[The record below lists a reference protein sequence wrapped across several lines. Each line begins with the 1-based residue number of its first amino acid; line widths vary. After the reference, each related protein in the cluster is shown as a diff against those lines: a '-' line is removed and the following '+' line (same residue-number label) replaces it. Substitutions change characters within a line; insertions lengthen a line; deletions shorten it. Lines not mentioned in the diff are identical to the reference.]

1 MKKFINTGLAL
12 LLLATL
18 SACSSYNYYTA
29 ARNKTDLSSYRT
41 FAWLPPATMTNKAG
55 AVVKKEVADE
65 KVKDATIAAL
75 ETKGLKFQDGDADL
89 LVSYSTVTGRGMRT
103 EFYPSYYGGW
113 GYPGIGFGY
122 GWGWGYRRPFYGYG
136 GFGWGGYPGYGYGG
150 FGGYGYGGGG
160 YARVPYK
167 EGTLIID
174 LVDNRTRRLVWR
186 GFGVGE
192 LHNPKKTLK
201 ELPKVVDGIIEQL
214 QLNQV
219 QQPQLPMKK
228 A

>member
-1 MKKFINTGLAL
+1 MKRTINLGLVIL
-12 LLLATL
+12 LVSTL

-41 FAWLPPATMTNKAG
+41 FAWLPPNMENDHAG
-55 AVVKKEVADE
+55 AVLKREVGDE
-65 KVKDATIAAL
+65 RVKDAAITAL
-75 ETKGLKFQDGDADL
+75 QAKGLKLQEREPDL
-89 LVSYSTVTGRGMRT
+89 LVSYSTVTGRGVKT
-103 EFYPSYYGGW
+103 EFYPSYYGGLYGGGW
-113 GYPGIGFGY
+113 GWGGY
-122 GWGWGYRRPFYGYG
+122 GWGGGWGYRSFYG
-136 GFGWGGYPGYGYGG
+136 GG
-150 FGGYGYGGGG
+150 FGGWGFPYYGGGT

-174 LVDNRTRRLVWR
+174 IIDRNTRRLVWR

-192 LHNPKKTLK
+192 LHNPRQTIK
-201 ELPKVVDGIIEQL
+201 ELPKVVAGVLEQL

-219 QQPQLPMKK
+219 NQPMPASKK

>member
-1 MKKFINTGLAL
+1 ML
-12 LLLATL
+12 LLVATL

-29 ARNKTDLSSYRT
+29 ARNKTDLSAYRT

-65 KVKDATIAAL
+65 KVKDAAISAL
-75 ETKGLKFQDGDADL
+75 ENKGLKFQENNPDL
-89 LVSYSTVTGRGMRT
+89 LVSYTTVTGRGMKT
-103 EFYPSYYGGW
+103 EFYPYYYGGYPGFGLGFGWGWGGGW
-113 GYPGIGFGY
+113 GY
-122 GWGWGYRRPFYGYG
+122 RPFYGYG
-136 GFGWGGYPGYGYGG
+136 GWGWGYPY
-150 FGGYGYGGGG
+150 GYGYGGGG

-174 LVDNRTRRLVWR
+174 IMDTKSRKLVWR

-192 LHNPKKTLK
+192 LHNPQKTVK
-201 ELPKVVDGIIEQL
+201 ELPKVVNGIIEQL

-219 QQPQLPMKK
+219 QQEQVPMKK

>member
-1 MKKFINTGLAL
+1 MKKTMNTGLVL
-12 LLLATL
+12 LLVAAL

-29 ARNKTDLSSYRT
+29 ARNKTDLSAYRT

-65 KVKDATIAAL
+65 RVKDAAISAL
-75 ETKGLKFQDGDADL
+75 ENKGLKFQENNPDL
-89 LVSYSTVTGRGMRT
+89 LVSYTTVTGRGMKT
-103 EFYPSYYGGW
+103 EFYPYYYGGYPGFGLGFGWGWGGGW
-113 GYPGIGFGY
+113 GY
-122 GWGWGYRRPFYGYG
+122 RPFYGYG
-136 GFGWGGYPGYGYGG
+136 GWGWGYPY
-150 FGGYGYGGGG
+150 GYGYGGGG

-174 LVDNRTRRLVWR
+174 IMDTRSRKLVWR

-192 LHNPKKTLK
+192 LHNPQKTVK
-201 ELPKVVDGIIEQL
+201 ELPKVVNGIIEQL

-219 QQPQLPMKK
+219 QQPQVPMKK

>member
-1 MKKFINTGLAL
+1 MKKTINTGLVL
-12 LLLATL
+12 LLVAAL

-29 ARNKTDLSSYRT
+29 ARNKTDLSAYRT

-65 KVKDATIAAL
+65 RVKDAAISAL
-75 ETKGLKFQDGDADL
+75 ENKGLKFQENNPDL
-89 LVSYSTVTGRGMRT
+89 LVSYTTVTGRGMKT
-103 EFYPSYYGGW
+103 EFYPYYYGG
-113 GYPGIGFGY
+113 YPGFGLGF
-122 GWGWGYRRPFYGYG
+122 GWGYRPFYGYG
-136 GFGWGGYPGYGYGG
+136 GWGWGYPY
-150 FGGYGYGGGG
+150 GYGYGGGG

-174 LVDNRTRRLVWR
+174 IMDTKSRKLVWR

-192 LHNPKKTLK
+192 LHNPQKTVK
-201 ELPKVVDGIIEQL
+201 ELPKVVNGIIEQL

-219 QQPQLPMKK
+219 QQDQVPMKK

>member
-1 MKKFINTGLAL
+1 MKKTINTGLVL
-12 LLLATL
+12 LLVAAL

-29 ARNKTDLSSYRT
+29 ARNKTDLSAYRT

-65 KVKDATIAAL
+65 RVKDAAISAL
-75 ETKGLKFQDGDADL
+75 ENKGLKFQENNPDL
-89 LVSYSTVTGRGMRT
+89 LVSYTTVTGRGMKT
-103 EFYPSYYGGW
+103 EFYPYYYGGYPGFGLGFGWGWGGGW
-113 GYPGIGFGY
+113 GY
-122 GWGWGYRRPFYGYG
+122 RPFYGYG
-136 GFGWGGYPGYGYGG
+136 GWGWGYPY
-150 FGGYGYGGGG
+150 GYGYGGGG

-174 LVDNRTRRLVWR
+174 IMDTKSRKLVWR

-192 LHNPKKTLK
+192 LHNPQKTVK
-201 ELPKVVDGIIEQL
+201 ELPKVVNGIIEQL

-219 QQPQLPMKK
+219 QQDQVPMKK

>member
-1 MKKFINTGLAL
+1 MKKTINTGLVL
-12 LLLATL
+12 LLVATL

-29 ARNKTDLSSYRT
+29 ARNKTDLSAYRT

-65 KVKDATIAAL
+65 RVKDAAISAL
-75 ETKGLKFQDGDADL
+75 ENKGLKFQENNPDL
-89 LVSYSTVTGRGMRT
+89 LVSYTTVTGRGMKT
-103 EFYPSYYGGW
+103 EFYPYYYGGYPGFGLGFGWGWGGGW
-113 GYPGIGFGY
+113 GY
-122 GWGWGYRRPFYGYG
+122 RPFYGYG
-136 GFGWGGYPGYGYGG
+136 GWGWGYPY
-150 FGGYGYGGGG
+150 GYGYGGGG

-174 LVDNRTRRLVWR
+174 IMDTKSRKLVWR

-192 LHNPKKTLK
+192 LHNPQKTVK
-201 ELPKVVDGIIEQL
+201 ELPKVVNGIIEQL

-219 QQPQLPMKK
+219 QQDQVPMKK

>member
-1 MKKFINTGLAL
+1 MKKTINTGLVL
-12 LLLATL
+12 LLVATL

-29 ARNKTDLSSYRT
+29 ARNKTDLSAYRT

-65 KVKDATIAAL
+65 KVKDAAISAL
-75 ETKGLKFQDGDADL
+75 ENKGLKFQENNPDL
-89 LVSYSTVTGRGMRT
+89 LVSYTTVTGRGMKT
-103 EFYPSYYGGW
+103 EFYPYYYGGYPGFGLGFGWGWGGGW
-113 GYPGIGFGY
+113 GY
-122 GWGWGYRRPFYGYG
+122 RPFYGYG
-136 GFGWGGYPGYGYGG
+136 GWGWGYP
-150 FGGYGYGGGG
+150 YGYGGGG

-174 LVDNRTRRLVWR
+174 IMDTKSRKLVWR

-192 LHNPKKTLK
+192 LHNPQKTVK
-201 ELPKVVDGIIEQL
+201 ELPKVVNGIIEQL

-219 QQPQLPMKK
+219 QQDQVPMKK

>member
-1 MKKFINTGLAL
+1 MKKTINTGLVL
-12 LLLATL
+12 LLVATL

-29 ARNKTDLSSYRT
+29 ARNKTDLSAYRT

-65 KVKDATIAAL
+65 KVKDAAISAL
-75 ETKGLKFQDGDADL
+75 ENKGLKFQENNPDL
-89 LVSYSTVTGRGMRT
+89 LVSYTTVTGRGMKT
-103 EFYPSYYGGW
+103 EFYPYYYGGYPGFGLGFGWGWGGGW
-113 GYPGIGFGY
+113 GY
-122 GWGWGYRRPFYGYG
+122 RPFYGYG
-136 GFGWGGYPGYGYGG
+136 GWGWGYPY
-150 FGGYGYGGGG
+150 GYGYGGGG

-174 LVDNRTRRLVWR
+174 IMDTKSRKLVWR

-192 LHNPKKTLK
+192 LHNPQKTVK
-201 ELPKVVDGIIEQL
+201 ELPKVVNGIIEQL

-219 QQPQLPMKK
+219 QQEQVPMKK

>member
-1 MKKFINTGLAL
+1 MKKTINTGLVL
-12 LLLATL
+12 LLVATL

-29 ARNKTDLSSYRT
+29 ARNKTDLSAYRT

-65 KVKDATIAAL
+65 KVKDAAISAL
-75 ETKGLKFQDGDADL
+75 ENKGLKFQENNPDL
-89 LVSYSTVTGRGMRT
+89 LVSYTTVTGRGMKT
-103 EFYPSYYGGW
+103 EFYPYYYGGYPGFGLGFGWGWGGGW
-113 GYPGIGFGY
+113 GY
-122 GWGWGYRRPFYGYG
+122 RPFYGYG
-136 GFGWGGYPGYGYGG
+136 GWGWGYPYS
-150 FGGYGYGGGG
+150 YGYGGGG

-174 LVDNRTRRLVWR
+174 IMDTKSRKLVWR

-192 LHNPKKTLK
+192 LHNPQKTVK
-201 ELPKVVDGIIEQL
+201 ELPKVVNGIIEQL

-219 QQPQLPMKK
+219 QQDQVPMKK

>member
-1 MKKFINTGLAL
+1 MKKTINTGLVL
-12 LLLATL
+12 LLVAAL

-29 ARNKTDLSSYRT
+29 PRNKTDLSAYRT

-65 KVKDATIAAL
+65 RVKDAAISAL
-75 ETKGLKFQDGDADL
+75 ENKGLKFQENNPDL
-89 LVSYSTVTGRGMRT
+89 LVSYTTVTGRGMKT
-103 EFYPSYYGGW
+103 EFYPYYYGGYPGFGLGFGWGWGGGW
-113 GYPGIGFGY
+113 GY
-122 GWGWGYRRPFYGYG
+122 RPFYGYG
-136 GFGWGGYPGYGYGG
+136 GWGWGYPY
-150 FGGYGYGGGG
+150 GYGYGGGG

-174 LVDNRTRRLVWR
+174 IMDTRSRKLVWR

-192 LHNPKKTLK
+192 LHNPQKTVK
-201 ELPKVVDGIIEQL
+201 ELPKVVNGIIEQL

-219 QQPQLPMKK
+219 QQPQVPMKK

>member
-1 MKKFINTGLAL
+1 MKKTINTGLVL
-12 LLLATL
+12 LLVATL

-29 ARNKTDLSSYRT
+29 ARNKTDLSAYRT

-65 KVKDATIAAL
+65 KVKDAAISAL
-75 ETKGLKFQDGDADL
+75 ENKGLKFQENNPDL
-89 LVSYSTVTGRGMRT
+89 LVSYTTVTGRGMKT
-103 EFYPSYYGGW
+103 EFYPYYYGGYPGFGLGFGWGWGGGW
-113 GYPGIGFGY
+113 GY
-122 GWGWGYRRPFYGYG
+122 RPFYGYG
-136 GFGWGGYPGYGYGG
+136 GWGWGYPY
-150 FGGYGYGGGG
+150 GYGYGGGG

-174 LVDNRTRRLVWR
+174 IMDTKSRKLVWR

-192 LHNPKKTLK
+192 LHNPQKTVK
-201 ELPKVVDGIIEQL
+201 ELPKVVSGIIEQL

-219 QQPQLPMKK
+219 QQDQVPMKK

>member
-1 MKKFINTGLAL
+1 MKKTINTGLVL
-12 LLLATL
+12 LLVAAL

-29 ARNKTDLSSYRT
+29 ARNKTDLSAYRT

-65 KVKDATIAAL
+65 KVKDAAISAL
-75 ETKGLKFQDGDADL
+75 ENKGLKFQENNPDL
-89 LVSYSTVTGRGMRT
+89 LVSYTTVTGRGMKT
-103 EFYPSYYGGW
+103 EFYPYYYGGYPGFGLGFGWGWGGGW
-113 GYPGIGFGY
+113 GY
-122 GWGWGYRRPFYGYG
+122 RPFYGYG
-136 GFGWGGYPGYGYGG
+136 GWGWGYPY
-150 FGGYGYGGGG
+150 GYGYGGGG

-174 LVDNRTRRLVWR
+174 IMDTKSRKLVWR

-192 LHNPKKTLK
+192 LHNPQKTVK
-201 ELPKVVDGIIEQL
+201 ELPKVVNGIIEQL

-219 QQPQLPMKK
+219 QQDQVPMKK

>member
-1 MKKFINTGLAL
+1 MKKTINTGLVL
-12 LLLATL
+12 LLVATL

-29 ARNKTDLSSYRT
+29 ARNKTDLSAYRT

-65 KVKDATIAAL
+65 RVKDAAISAL
-75 ETKGLKFQDGDADL
+75 ENKGLKFQENNPDL
-89 LVSYSTVTGRGMRT
+89 LVSYTTVTGRGMKT
-103 EFYPSYYGGW
+103 EFYPYYYGGYPGFGLGFGWGWGGGW
-113 GYPGIGFGY
+113 GY
-122 GWGWGYRRPFYGYG
+122 RPFYGYG
-136 GFGWGGYPGYGYGG
+136 GWGWGYP
-150 FGGYGYGGGG
+150 YGYGGGG

-174 LVDNRTRRLVWR
+174 IMDTKSRKLVWR

-192 LHNPKKTLK
+192 LHNPQKTVK
-201 ELPKVVDGIIEQL
+201 ELPKVVNGIIEQL

-219 QQPQLPMKK
+219 QQDQVPMKK

>member
-1 MKKFINTGLAL
+1 MKKTINTGLVL
-12 LLLATL
+12 LLVATL

-29 ARNKTDLSSYRT
+29 ARNKTDLSAYRT

-65 KVKDATIAAL
+65 KVKDATISAL
-75 ETKGLKFQDGDADL
+75 ENKGLKFQENNPDL
-89 LVSYSTVTGRGMRT
+89 LVSYTKVTGRGMKT
-103 EFYPSYYGGW
+103 EFYPYYYGGYPGFGLGFGWGWGGGW
-113 GYPGIGFGY
+113 GY
-122 GWGWGYRRPFYGYG
+122 RPFYGYG
-136 GFGWGGYPGYGYGG
+136 GWGWGYPY
-150 FGGYGYGGGG
+150 GYGYGGGG

-174 LVDNRTRRLVWR
+174 IMDTKSRKLVWR

-192 LHNPKKTLK
+192 LHNPQKTVK
-201 ELPKVVDGIIEQL
+201 ELPKVVNGIIEQL

-219 QQPQLPMKK
+219 QQEQVPMKK

>member
-1 MKKFINTGLAL
+1 MKKSINTGLAF

-65 KVKDATIAAL
+65 RVKDATIAAL
-75 ETKGLKFQDGDADL
+75 ESKGLKFQEGDADL
-89 LVSYSTVTGRGMRT
+89 LVSYSTVTGRGMKT

-136 GFGWGGYPGYGYGG
+136 GWGWGYPYGG
-150 FGGYGYGGGG
+150 FGYGFGYGGGG

-192 LHNPKKTLK
+192 LHNPQKTLK

-219 QQPQLPMKK
+219 QQQQLPMKK

>member
-1 MKKFINTGLAL
+1 MKKTINTGLVL
-12 LLLATL
+12 LLVATL

-29 ARNKTDLSSYRT
+29 ARNKTDLSAYRT

-65 KVKDATIAAL
+65 KVKDAAISAL
-75 ETKGLKFQDGDADL
+75 ENKGLKFQENNPDL
-89 LVSYSTVTGRGMRT
+89 LVSYTTVTGRGMKT
-103 EFYPSYYGGW
+103 EFYPYYYGGYPGFGLGFGWGWGGGW
-113 GYPGIGFGY
+113 GY
-122 GWGWGYRRPFYGYG
+122 RPFYGYG
-136 GFGWGGYPGYGYGG
+136 GWGWGYPY
-150 FGGYGYGGGG
+150 GYGYGGGG

-174 LVDNRTRRLVWR
+174 IMDTKSRKLVWR

-192 LHNPKKTLK
+192 LHNPQKTVK
-201 ELPKVVDGIIEQL
+201 ELPKVVNGIIEQL

-219 QQPQLPMKK
+219 QQDQVPMKK

>member
-1 MKKFINTGLAL
+1 MKKTINTGLVL
-12 LLLATL
+12 LLVATL

-29 ARNKTDLSSYRT
+29 ARNKTDLSAYRT

-65 KVKDATIAAL
+65 KVKDAAISAL
-75 ETKGLKFQDGDADL
+75 ENKGLKFQENNPDL
-89 LVSYSTVTGRGMRT
+89 LVSYTTVTGRGMKT
-103 EFYPSYYGGW
+103 EFYPYYYGGYPGFGLGFGWGWGGGW
-113 GYPGIGFGY
+113 GY
-122 GWGWGYRRPFYGYG
+122 RPFYGYG
-136 GFGWGGYPGYGYGG
+136 GWGWGYPYG
-150 FGGYGYGGGG
+150 FGYGGGG

-174 LVDNRTRRLVWR
+174 IMDTKSRKLVWR

-192 LHNPKKTLK
+192 LHNPQKTVR
-201 ELPKVVDGIIEQL
+201 ELPKVVNGIIEQL

-219 QQPQLPMKK
+219 QQPQVPMKK

>member
-1 MKKFINTGLAL
+1 MKKTINTGLVL
-12 LLLATL
+12 LLVATL

-29 ARNKTDLSSYRT
+29 ARNKTDLSAYRT

-65 KVKDATIAAL
+65 RVRDAAISAL
-75 ETKGLKFQDGDADL
+75 ENKGLKFQENNPDL
-89 LVSYSTVTGRGMRT
+89 MVSYTTVTGRGMKT
-103 EFYPSYYGGW
+103 EFYPAYYGGYPGFGLGFGWGWGGGW
-113 GYPGIGFGY
+113 GY
-122 GWGWGYRRPFYGYG
+122 RPFYGYG
-136 GFGWGGYPGYGYGG
+136 GWGWGYPYGY
-150 FGGYGYGGGG
+150 GYGYGGGG

-174 LVDNRTRRLVWR
+174 IMDARSRKLVWR

-192 LHNPKKTLK
+192 LHNPQKTVK
-201 ELPKVVDGIIEQL
+201 ELPKVVNGIIEQL
-214 QLNQV
+214 ELNRVQ
-219 QQPQLPMKK
+219 QQPQVPMRK

>member
-1 MKKFINTGLAL
+1 MKKTINTGLVL
-12 LLLATL
+12 LLVATL

-29 ARNKTDLSSYRT
+29 ARNKTDLSAYRT

-65 KVKDATIAAL
+65 KVKDAAISAL
-75 ETKGLKFQDGDADL
+75 ENKGLKFQENNPDL
-89 LVSYSTVTGRGMRT
+89 LVSYTTVTGRGMKT
-103 EFYPSYYGGW
+103 EFYPYYYGGYPGFGLGFGWGWGGGW
-113 GYPGIGFGY
+113 GY
-122 GWGWGYRRPFYGYG
+122 RPFYGYG
-136 GFGWGGYPGYGYGG
+136 GWGWGYPYGYGY
-150 FGGYGYGGGG
+150 GGG

-174 LVDNRTRRLVWR
+174 IMDTKSRKLVWR

-192 LHNPKKTLK
+192 LHNPQKTVK
-201 ELPKVVDGIIEQL
+201 ELPKVVNGIIEQL

-219 QQPQLPMKK
+219 QQDQVPMKK